1 MESSTGFFGQFKYV
15 FKGVARPRF
24 FNRLSNQ
31 SNFCT
36 IAYAIVMAIVS
47 AVIFWGIIY
56 LRCIGSNGL
65 ISQMQNMMKK
75 IPQFTYSSGLMQFE
89 ESTYFKD
96 EDRNIYYV
104 FDSTIMNGDRK
115 EALDKVQI
123 MVDWVNGVQIYTF
136 NGQSITHIKALGGHD
151 TIRYSDLFKILKIP
165 PTFSSKD
172 TDSIIQQKFLT
183 VFLII
188 AGVSIIPFTLKA
200 IVLGLFFGLIGFGIV
215 KIIKQPYTYKE
226 LFKISIFITGFT
238 TLIRSAINAS
248 PIKPP
253 SLVLNIAFVLIVGV
267 YLFFALAGSTEEA
280 GPASTI
286 VFNKPSS
293 KKLSGEIEPPDPFA
307 RKTYSS
313 ADYTQRVSAAPTST
327 STMFTAKTTTSSNTY
342 ATDSSSS
349 PVFATNA
356 PVTSFAEATQSSESY
371 SDNTYAS
378 QETASYETSYDNS
391 YAENTTY
398 ADNSYAESTAY
409 ADNSYAENTAYA
421 DNSYADNTYS
431 DNSVY
436 AGSTTYTENTSYVE
450 PEPEPEPASAVI
462 KSDIGTFGG
471 IGTSS
476 GSKKKKDK
484 WARPI
489 TAPDAYNGLYY
500 SGSDEEESYESN
512 YGSGTLLDRGGLY
525 GKTIGGVSS
534 ENPFSSVLA
543 GTKPQSTSTF
553 TSAYTDEPVAPS
565 SGSTTFTSSTGYSGN
580 SYGGSLYTNHTSTG
594 SETSHV
600 SFTTKEGNTPFN
612 SGGFYL
618 STPPRGG
625 SSTPKNNTIKTK
637 DGKTINRYSDDDFA
651 AWEREA
657 YADEFNKPRGG
668 FGNNIF

>member
-56 LRCIGSNGL
+56 LRCLGSNGL

-96 EDRNIYYV
+96 KDRNIYYV

-253 SLVLNIAFVLIVGV
+253 SLVLNIAFILIVGV

-307 RKTYSS
+307 RKTYSTS
-313 ADYTQRVSAAPTST
+313 DYTQRVAAAPIST
-327 STMFTAKTTTSSNTY
+327 STMFTAKSTTSSNSY
-342 ATDSSSS
+342 ATDSSTS

-356 PVTSFAEATQSSESY
+356 PVTSFAEAAQSSAESY
-371 SDNTYAS
+371 SDNTYS
-378 QETASYETSYDNS
+378 QETTSYETASYENS
-391 YAENTTY
+391 YAENTSY
-398 ADNSYAESTAY
+398 ADS
-409 ADNSYAENTAYA
+409 SYAENTSYA

-431 DNSVY
+431 DNTMY
-436 AGSTTYTENTSYVE
+436 ADNTYSESTSYTENTTYTE
-450 PEPEPEPASAVI
+450 PEPEPVSAVI

-525 GKTIGGVSS
+525 GKTIGGVASD
-534 ENPFSSVLA
+534 NPFSSVLA

-553 TSAYTDEPVAPS
+553 TSAYTDEPAAPAAS
-565 SGSTTFTSSTGYSGN
+565 STTFTTSTGYSGN
-580 SYGGSLYTNHTSTG
+580 SYGGGLYTNHTSTS